1 MKTPLSPPA
10 RPARLR
16 DRLPAIAAFA
26 LLACLLVSLML
37 VSCRDFFG
45 KERMGKL
52 CVNIPE
58 LYPPSTRAET
68 GAPDVGT
75 FLVTVT
81 DASGKTVCESD
92 YARFPDELS
101 VPAGTYTVSTVSV
114 PFSAPAFDC
123 PQWGDTQIVT
133 VAEGS
138 SVAVTLTCRQLNS
151 GLRLDVEESFQ
162 AAFPKGKLSLKGT
175 GGTLA
180 YPYDERR
187 TAFFLPGPVSLS
199 LDDDGYVQSLFTR
212 QLEACQML
220 AVRLSARRGAQ
231 TGGIS
236 IQLDT
241 ARTWIQDR
249 FVLGG
254 GGAADI
260 DNAYDVTQA
269 RLHAGEQDVWVWGY
283 IVGVATNTR
292 KVAFEPPFNKNTN
305 LVLGTRASTTEPDH
319 CLSVELPAGPIRDA
333 LNLQDHPGL
342 LGRGIYFRGNLVAGY
357 YGIPGLKAPSEYQF
371 R

>member
-1 MKTPLSPPA
+1 MKTPFPPLA

-26 LLACLLVSLML
+26 LLACLLASLML

-45 KERMGKL
+45 KERTGTL
-52 CVNIPE
+52 SVNIPE
-58 LYPPSTRAET
+58 LYPPSTRAGS

-81 DASGKTVCESD
+81 DASGQTVHESD
-92 YARFPDELS
+92 YARFPDELN
-101 VPAGTYTVSTVSV
+101 VPAGTYTVSTVST

-123 PQWGDTQIVT
+123 PQWGDTQIVS

-138 SVAVTLTCRQLNS
+138 NVAVTLLCRQLNS
-151 GLRLDVEESFQ
+151 GLRLDVDDSFRE
-162 AAFPKGKLSLKGT
+162 AFPKGNLSLKGP
-175 GGTLA
+175 GGSLA

-187 TAFFLPGPVSLS
+187 AAFFLPGPVSLS

-220 AVRLSARRGAQ
+220 SVRLSARRGAQ

-241 ARTWIQDR
+241 ARTWIEDR

-260 DNAYDVTQA
+260 DNAYDVAQA
-269 RLHAGEQDVWVWGY
+269 RLHAGEQDVWIWGY

-292 KVAFEPPFNKNTN
+292 KVAFAPPFNKNTN
-305 LVLGTRASTTEPDH
+305 LVLGTRASSNDLDH
-319 CLSVELPAGPIRDA
+319 CLSVELPAGAVRDA

-342 LGRGIYFRGNLVAGY
+342 LGRGIYFRGDLVAGY

-371 R
+371 K